1 VTTFP
6 KLAESCAFAALLCA
20 CGAKTDLHRD
30 GPKGLPH
37 LPECTEEGA
46 LRECQSICGLGQE
59 TCFGGRWRFCS
70 AEEPR
75 PPHLEA
81 VVRDFRA
88 SHPDFEPTGEGY
100 DPGIVAFDLGP
111 DDKPVYASATSTR
124 TTSGAANFDT
134 WYRDVNNVDDALNSI
149 RLDTQIELMPSPR
162 DPDLFVYENSAFFP
176 IDGEGYGDEGNPH
189 NYHFTLEVSTA
200 FRYKG
205 GETFSFTG
213 DDDLWVFINR
223 RLAIDLGGVHASMS
237 DVVRLDDDAK
247 KLGLERGQ
255 VYPLHLF
262 FAERHVY
269 GSNFNVSTTIAEFEL
284 CK

>member
-1 VTTFP
+1 M
-6 KLAESCAFAALLCA
+6 
-20 CGAKTDLHRD
+20 
-30 GPKGLPH
+30 
-37 LPECTEEGA
+37 
-46 LRECQSICGLGQE
+46 RECESICGRGLE

-88 SHPDFEPTGEGY
+88 SHPDFEPPLDGF
-100 DPGIVAFDLGP
+100 DPGIVAFELGP
-111 DDKPVYASATSTR
+111 DDKPVYSGATR

-134 WYRDVNNVDDALNSI
+134 WYRDDPT
-149 RLDTQIELMPSPR
+149 LDESLRSVRIEKEIELLPSPR
-162 DPDLFVYENSAFFP
+162 DPDLFVYESNAFFP
-176 IDGEGYGDEGNPH
+176 IDGEGFGDEGYPR
-189 NYHFTLEVSTA
+189 NYHFTLEVRTA
-200 FRYKG
+200 FRYEG
-205 GETFSFTG
+205 GEIFSFTG

-223 RLAIDLGGVHASMS
+223 RLAIDLGGVHASMT
-237 DVVRLDDDAK
+237 DTVRLDDDREL
-247 KLGLERGQ
+247 LGLERGE

-284 CK
+284 CE